1 MPDVEYNKNNMKGKR
16 LIGLML
22 GCLLMTNCQR
32 DDYGPAVCGGQAE
45 AIAFD
50 AEMAPADHTRGANAV
65 ESGEVLAGQG
75 GFGVFGCYTG
85 LHRFSD
91 SNVKSDFMYN
101 QQVTYD
107 NVNDVWTY
115 DPIKYW
121 PNGEGS
127 VEMGAAE
134 NTHYV
139 SFFAYA
145 PYSDRDPGNAAGYC
159 IPTFH
164 LQSEVTNPWL
174 TYRLHTDPA
183 QQVDLLYAT
192 PLLDQSKGTV
202 ARPEI
207 FTFQHALACVGDRV
221 TVNMGSALRSIYQG
235 RVSGPVTRI
244 EVQLTSVTLTLR
256 LTERARLV
264 LWTGGEANWHP
275 ITSGE
280 ALTTRT
286 VTLKSAEDGAPHTL
300 WSYDSLSGS
309 GGTDW
314 TDTGNGVFY
323 IPLHQEN
330 AQQKVM
336 ITVGYDVVTTRSLAP
351 EIRESKTSSVEL
363 TLSDYA
369 EAYQA
374 GRHLYLNM
382 TLAYE

>member
-1 MPDVEYNKNNMKGKR
+1 MIGRR
-16 LIGLML
+16 LTWLVLVGL
-22 GCLLMTNCQR
+22 LLMGCQQE
-32 DDYGPAVCGGQAE
+32 DFGPVAGGGEPE
-45 AIAFD
+45 AIAFS
-50 AEMAPADHTRGANAV
+50 AEMAPIESTRGINAMDNSVALAN
-65 ESGEVLAGQG
+65 QG

-91 SNVKSDFMYN
+91 SDVQSDFMYN

-107 NVNDVWTY
+107 NVNSTWTY

-121 PNGEGS
+121 PNGEGN
-127 VEMGAAE
+127 VVMDAAE

-183 QQVDLLYAT
+183 KQVDLLYAI
-192 PLLDQSKGTV
+192 PLLDQSKGAV

-207 FTFQHALACVGDRV
+207 FTFRHALACVGDRV
-221 TVNMGSALRSIYQG
+221 TVSVGGLLRNNYQG
-235 RVSGPVTRI
+235 RVGGPTTRI
-244 EVQLTSVTLTLR
+244 EIQLTSVTLNLK

-280 ALTTRT
+280 ALTNRSL
-286 VTLKSAEDGAPHTL
+286 TLKSADDGAPHTL
-300 WSYDSLSGS
+300 WSYDSSLGT

-323 IPLHQEN
+323 IPLHREGSLQTAEI
-330 AQQKVM
+330 V
-336 ITVGYDVVTTRSLAP
+336 VGYDVVTTRTSAP
-351 EIRESKTSSVEL
+351 EIRESKTSSVSL
-363 TLSDYA
+363 TLSDYGD
-369 EAYQA
+369 AYQA
-374 GRHLYLNM
+374 GRHLYLNLSL
-382 TLAYE
+382 TSE